1 MATHDYVI
9 DNSTGS
15 NVRSDINNVLQAIL
29 TNNSS
34 SSAPSTT
41 AAYMWWADTTNGVLK
56 IRNSSINDWVELL
69 QLDGTLTLEDGSV
82 STPGLAFRDDLNT
95 GIFSSAADTFN
106 VATGGVERMELGA
119 TTIFNEDGAD
129 VDFRIESDS
138 NANMFFL
145 DAGNNRLTIGA
156 NSGSGTFNVTGA
168 AGGNSVELTDG
179 TNSTLRIAHYSS
191 AVARIAAGSS
201 QNLALGTGFAEK
213 LRIDSSGRL
222 LIGHSTVTPVDN
234 DANNPIFQVEG
245 TGGDDSRISIRH
257 NSTTSGN
264 AASIYLSR
272 SKGTSTGS
280 KTSVAENDALGN
292 IIFLGADGTHD
303 TRGAIIQASCDGTPS
318 DNDMPSRLEFL
329 TTPDGALNAT
339 EKMRITASGD
349 VGIGST
355 PTEKLEINLG
365 TDKIVQFTGGIGQVG
380 NVAGMFA
387 VNTAKSEIADF
398 GVMGNTLKFASG
410 TALGGAE
417 AMRLDTNQRLL
428 IGQTTTS
435 ATEASGKLCVS
446 AAISGGGQ
454 GVITG
459 NDTSSNDFGCGLV
472 VNKASSTT
480 TSSARF
486 IQFYANNFGQPM
498 GGIVGNGT
506 ENAQLAT
513 MSDKRYKKNI
523 KPLSGILEKVNKLK
537 TISFDWK
544 HKDESVKAGFI
555 AQNVQEIFPEYVV
568 DNIGNDEQ
576 NKIMGTTGGMSAGY
590 IAILTAAIQELSV
603 KVAALEAA

>member
-1 MATHDYVI
+1 
-9 DNSTGS
+9 
-15 NVRSDINNVLQAIL
+15 
-29 TNNSS
+29 
-34 SSAPSTT
+34 
-41 AAYMWWADTTNGVLK
+41 
-56 IRNSSINDWVELL
+56 
-69 QLDGTLTLEDGSV
+69 
-82 STPGLAFRDDLNT
+82 
-95 GIFSSAADTFN
+95 
-106 VATGGVERMELGA
+106 
-119 TTIFNEDGAD
+119 
-129 VDFRIESDS
+129 
-138 NANMFFL
+138 
-145 DAGNNRLTIGA
+145 
-156 NSGSGTFNVTGA
+156 
-168 AGGNSVELTDG
+168 
-179 TNSTLRIAHYSS
+179 
-191 AVARIAAGSS
+191 
-201 QNLALGTGFAEK
+201 
-213 LRIDSSGRL
+213 
-222 LIGHSTVTPVDN
+222 
-234 DANNPIFQVEG
+234 
-245 TGGDDSRISIRH
+245 
-257 NSTTSGN
+257 
-264 AASIYLSR
+264 SIYLSR

-498 GGIVGNGT
+498 
-506 ENAQLAT
+506 
-513 MSDKRYKKNI
+513 
-523 KPLSGILEKVNKLK
+523 
-537 TISFDWK
+537 
-544 HKDESVKAGFI
+544 
-555 AQNVQEIFPEYVV
+555 
-568 DNIGNDEQ
+568 
-576 NKIMGTTGGMSAGY
+576 
-590 IAILTAAIQELSV
+590 
-603 KVAALEAA
+603 

>member
-9 DNSTGS
+9 ANQSGAAFRTDL
-15 NVRSDINNVLQAIL
+15 NNALAAIVS
-29 TNNSS
+29 NNSNS
-34 SSAPSTT
+34 SEPATKY
-41 AAYMWWADTTNGVLK
+41 AYQWWADTSAAVMKL
-56 IRNSSINDWVELL
+56 RNSANDGWIELF

-82 STPGLAFRDDLNT
+82 SAPGLAFRDDLNT

-156 NSGSGTFNVTGA
+156 NSGSGTFNVTGT

-191 AVARIAAGSS
+191 AIARIAAGSS

-213 LRIDSSGRL
+213 MRIDTSGNVLIGTTDSSAGSKLIVDTDIAIVRSSSDPTLNFILGSASSPTKLYRFLIDDDNADAFQLRELNTVRISLDTSGRVHINTTTNRLGEALHVLGQGIVTSSAESTNMMLFGTFGGSDALIGAFNDIDVVFRQNNTEQMRIDTDGRL
-222 LIGHSTVTPVDN
+222 LV
-234 DANNPIFQVEG
+234 
-245 TGGDDSRISIRH
+245 
-257 NSTTSGN
+257 
-264 AASIYLSR
+264 
-272 SKGTSTGS
+272 
-280 KTSVAENDALGN
+280 
-292 IIFLGADGTHD
+292 
-303 TRGAIIQASCDGTPS
+303 
-318 DNDMPSRLEFL
+318 
-329 TTPDGALNAT
+329 
-339 EKMRITASGD
+339 
-349 VGIGST
+349 
-355 PTEKLEINLG
+355 
-365 TDKIVQFTGGIGQVG
+365 
-380 NVAGMFA
+380 
-387 VNTAKSEIADF
+387 
-398 GVMGNTLKFASG
+398 
-410 TALGGAE
+410 
-417 AMRLDTNQRLL
+417 
-428 IGQTTTS
+428 GQTTRS
-435 ATEASGKLCVS
+435 STEAASKLCVS
-446 AAISGGGQ
+446 VAISGGGQ
-454 GVITG
+454 GVITAT
-459 NDTSSNDFGCGLV
+459 DTSSNDFGCGLV

-506 ENAQLAT
+506 ENAQLVT
-513 MSDKRYKKNI
+513 LSDERYKKNI
-523 KPLSGILEKVNKLK
+523 KPLSGILEKINKLK

-544 HKDESVKAGFI
+544 HKNESVKAGFI

-568 DNIGNDEQ
+568 DNIGNDKS
-576 NKIMGTTGGMSAGY
+576 NKKMGTTGGMSAGY
-590 IAILTAAIQELSV
+590 IAILTAAIQELSA